1 MTDTN
6 DAPVIVCLPNGP
18 FLENCYLIGDPDTN
32 DAVIVDPGEDS
43 DMFLDAL
50 RQRGW
55 HLESIW
61 LTHAHVDHVTGVAAV
76 KEATG
81 APVYLHPD
89 DRQLYDHVVEQG
101 AWLGLPAEAAAA
113 PAPDHELHH
122 GDRLTVGRFEFL
134 VRHTPGH
141 SPGSVSFV
149 GHGVVFGGDVLFRE
163 SVGRVDLPGGDG
175 ATLMATIRDHFLTLP
190 ENTVV
195 HSGHGP
201 LTTIG
206 YERDRN
212 PFLTGAHPLA

>member
-1 MTDTN
+1 MTATEA
-6 DAPVIVCLPNGP
+6 APVIVCLPNGQ
-18 FLENCYLIGDPDTN
+18 FQENCYLIGDPDSK
-32 DAVIVDPGEDS
+32 DSVIIDPGEDT
-43 DMFLDAL
+43 DQFLDVI

-55 HLESIW
+55 NLKGIW
-61 LTHAHVDHVTGVAAV
+61 LTHAHVDHITGVAAV

-89 DRQLYDHVVEQG
+89 DRQLYDHVAEQ
-101 AWLGLPAEAAAA
+101 ASWLGLRAQPV
-113 PAPDHELHH
+113 PAPDHDLHH
-122 GDRLTVGRFEFL
+122 DDHLTVGRFQFQ

-163 SVGRVDLPGGDG
+163 SVGRVDLPGGDA
-175 ATLMATIRDHFLTLP
+175 ATLLATIRDHFLTLP

-212 PFLTGAHPLA
+212 VFLTGEYPLA